1 MTTAPPMQRS
11 RTQLAS
17 AYAPNSLFTFEG
29 GAGACMAISFSGN
42 RAADDDLRTV
52 TRRLI
57 GEQIQEYFDA
67 WMSRATRGVGLLHP
81 VPNSLAVDNRVLR
94 DDVVDVALGDLAF
107 QVPDRVGY
115 VPFPLAFVCGR
126 CGLHRE
132 CDRVESLV
140 SEAER
145 FRDSCPGGRDQ
156 CADDW
161 QQLDV
166 VMAHWSGEVEP
177 ISPRYRYWSTTGEIH
192 TIRRCASCDSERF
205 YLRRPPGPFS
215 GWHFE
220 CVACR
225 TPRQLLQRDRWTL
238 GILGPLTTQSEPQD
252 RAVFAEINMEPISY
266 RASAVHYT
274 HGDRL
279 LVFNEDRYLQLL
291 AGAREAGLATF
302 LAGNFG
308 YPATTFTDQEKESL
322 LRDAGRGNE
331 WSNYAQLRLVAQMLL
346 GNPATP
352 RAMID
357 AQLATIARM
366 DADWNATVFAQH
378 RQAEPGI
385 VNACA
390 ARHEFVRRF
399 DPIRMAVEHR
409 TLAEEKLHGGQL
421 ADGKQISV
429 DVTVLD
435 EFLFPDEVTE
445 EAEREQIRSASR
457 RRLDL
462 LGIAEMRLVRDVQVC
477 EYTFGYTRTSATP
490 TVRRDKAGQGEMP
503 VRLRLFDRVMV
514 GEAPRHPVLCLM
526 QSNEGF
532 YVRLEEA
539 NVLRWLSVNE
549 IPLGPAPNGVRLGGR
564 LIEEFALIQDN
575 DDVRFSRFLDE
586 YRRERSV
593 IRHAYPFVYTL
604 LHTMAHHLIEVSA
617 SMSGLDLGSFGEH
630 IFTPDLA
637 FLVYRRGMTMDLGNL
652 SSMWRERGDRNFG
665 NEVLNKMVDPTSLR
679 CGSESICNHR
689 GGACPDCIL
698 IPENACLTRNELLSR
713 SVLIGRGKPRWD
725 AGTNAIRG
733 YYEVS
738 SDTLGGNPSG

>member
-1 MTTAPPMQRS
+1 MTNAPTMQRS

-17 AYAPNSLFTFEG
+17 SYAPNSLFTFEG
-29 GAGACMAISFSGN
+29 GAGACMAMSFSGN
-42 RAADDDLRTV
+42 RPADDELRTV

-57 GEQIQEYFDA
+57 GEQIQEYFEA
-67 WMSRATRGVGLLHP
+67 WATRATRGNGLLHE

-94 DDVVDVALGDLAF
+94 DNAVNVPLGDLAF

-115 VPFPLAFVCGR
+115 VPFPLAFACGR

-132 CDRVESLV
+132 CEQVERLTGDV
-140 SEAER
+140 ER
-145 FRDSCPGGRDQ
+145 FRSACPSGPDQ
-156 CADDW
+156 CANDW
-161 QQLDV
+161 QQIDV
-166 VMAHWSGEVEP
+166 VMTHWSGDVEP
-177 ISPRYRYWSTTGEIH
+177 ISPKYRYWSNTGEVH

-205 YLRRPPGPFS
+205 FLRRPPGPFS

-220 CVACR
+220 CVACH

-238 GILGPLTTQSEPQD
+238 DILGPLTTQAAPQD
-252 RAVFAEINMEPISY
+252 HAVFAEINMEPISY

-291 AGAREAGLATF
+291 AGAREGELAAFLAT
-302 LAGNFG
+302 NFG
-308 YPATTFTDQEKESL
+308 YPATVFTDEQKQSL
-322 LRDAGRGNE
+322 LRDAGRERE
-331 WSNYAQLRLVAQMLL
+331 WTNYVMLRRIAQMVQADPTATPDMINAQLSAI
-346 GNPATP
+346 ATL
-352 RAMID
+352 D
-357 AQLATIARM
+357 
-366 DADWNATVFAQH
+366 DDWNATVFSQH
-378 RQAEPGI
+378 RQAQPGI
-385 VNACA
+385 VEACA
-390 ARHEFVRRF
+390 TRQEFVRRF

-409 TLAEEKLHGGQL
+409 TLSEEKLHGGQL
-421 ADGKQISV
+421 SDGKQISV

-435 EFLFPDEVTE
+435 EFLFPDGVTTE
-445 EAEREQIRSASR
+445 PQRDAIRTASR

-462 LGIAEMRLVRDVQVC
+462 LGIAEMRLVRDVQIC

-503 VRLRLFDRVMV
+503 VRLRLFDRVIV
-514 GEAPRHPVLCLM
+514 SDASRHPVLCLM

-532 YVRLEEA
+532 YVRLNEA
-539 NVLRWLSVNE
+539 NVIRWLAENE
-549 IPLGPAPNGVRLGGR
+549 IPLAPAPDGVRLGGR
-564 LIEEFALIQDN
+564 LVEEFARIQG
-575 DDVRFSRFLDE
+575 DDDLRFSRFLDE
-586 YRRERSV
+586 YRREGSV
-593 IRHAYPFVYTL
+593 PRNAYPFVYTL

-652 SSMWRERGDRNFG
+652 SSMWRERGDELIG
-665 NEVLNKMVDPTSLR
+665 NEVLQKMVDPTSLR

-725 AGTNAIRG
+725 AGTAAIRG
-733 YYEVS
+733 YYDIS
-738 SDTLGGNPSG
+738 RAGLPA